1 MAGELR
7 IFQGGKAANDPY
19 WNLEEWDDDE
29 LIRGQRKN
37 KHGNFSNKPV
47 KYIPT
52 AVHQELV
59 KRQMRLA
66 VHHLNAHLYEAA
78 DMLVKIIKSP
88 NTDDSDRMRAI
99 QMLFDRTMGKA
110 PEKVEV
116 SSDSPWV
123 LALKDMTMVGDRG
136 QANDIIDIEP
146 IDTEDDDPWM

>member
-1 MAGELR
+1 MGELR
-7 IFQGGKAANDPY
+7 VFQGGKAANDPY
-19 WNLEEWDDDE
+19 WDLDEWDDDE
-29 LIRGQRKN
+29 LMRGQRKN
-37 KHGNFSNKPV
+37 AKGNFANKPV

-66 VHHLNAHLYEAA
+66 VHHLNAHLYKAA
-78 DMLVKIIKSP
+78 DMLVRIIMSP
-88 NTDDSDRMRAI
+88 NTDDGDRMRAI

-116 SSDSPWV
+116 TSDSPWV

-146 IDTEDDDPWM
+146 IDTEEDDPWM